1 MRNRW
6 KAGFFTLL
14 GLNIL
19 VILVAAVLLMIPLED
34 DELSENNSEE
44 RDNVAFQIRAAKDD
58 LNQMIDHYIQEE
70 GYKGPV
76 NYSVV
81 LNDNVE
87 LNGSVP
93 VFTSEINFK
102 MTFEAKALE
111 NGDLLLKQNS
121 ISVGAL
127 KLPVS
132 HVLKIIRDSYN
143 FPEWVKIQPNDE
155 LIYVSLQNLEMK
167 SDLQVRAEKFD
178 LKNDD
183 IVFNMLVPVD

>member
-14 GLNIL
+14 GLNIVVL
-19 VILVAAVLLMIPLED
+19 LIAAVLLMIPIED
-34 DELSENNSEE
+34 EELAEENLKE
-44 RDNVAFQIRAAKDD
+44 RENVAFQIKASKND
-58 LNQMIDHYIQEE
+58 LNQMIQHYIEEE
-70 GYKGPV
+70 GIKGPV
-76 NYSVV
+76 DYSVV
-81 LNDNVE
+81 LNDHVE

-111 NGDLLLKQNS
+111 NGDLLLKQDS
-121 ISVGAL
+121 ISVGTL
-127 KLPVS
+127 NLPVS

-167 SDLQVRAEKFD
+167 SDLQVRAKTFD
-178 LKNDD
+178 LKKDD
-183 IVFNMLVPVD
+183 IVFNMLVPID